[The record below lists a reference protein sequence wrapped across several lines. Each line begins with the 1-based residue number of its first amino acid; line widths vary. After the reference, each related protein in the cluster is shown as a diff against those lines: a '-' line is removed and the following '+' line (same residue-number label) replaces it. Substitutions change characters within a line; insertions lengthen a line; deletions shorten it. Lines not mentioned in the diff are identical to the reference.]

1 MYTDSSR
8 FLWKFNG
15 LFDKRVVWITKI
27 EVNIKWINNRDLLE
41 LLSVWYIIQYDEE
54 MSGVSSDIFLVLG
67 SMIVCL
73 KLNKFLVS
81 DT

>member
-27 EVNIKWINNRDLLE
+27 EVNIKWINNRDLLK

>member
-1 MYTDSSR
+1 MYTDFSR

-27 EVNIKWINNRDLLE
+27 EVNIKWINNRDLLK

-54 MSGVSSDIFLVLG
+54 MCGVSSDIFLVLG

>member
-27 EVNIKWINNRDLLE
+27 EVNIKWINNRDLLK
-41 LLSVWYIIQYDEE
+41 LLSVWYIIQYDEK
-54 MSGVSSDIFLVLG
+54 MCGVSSDIFLVLG